1 MAEQGTW
8 QQVQSREGKG
18 NRVSKGVGSA
28 YQAQGT
34 RVGRGVG
41 QEDTMWVGAGST
53 FLRLVSDLS
62 RHLPPATPFY
72 LSPGQL
78 LTNNASIFNM
88 SINSGLR
95 SYTNPFVNKLTRL
108 RRCLSQVHFAKI
120 HLGKIHF
127 ENQSMK
133 AVVSLAGVTLYCHSL
148 VPQVS
153 VHSKLRDYLGI
164 FLEWRIRH
172 PDLQIG
178 HQVYLGPIKIR
189 LQSIVAF
196 YQMQDSHIIG

>member
-8 QQVQSREGKG
+8 QQVQSREGKDNG
-18 NRVSKGVGSA
+18 VSEGVGSA

-41 QEDTMWVGAGST
+41 QEDTMWVGVGST
-53 FLRLVSDLS
+53 FLWLVSDLS

-78 LTNNASIFNM
+78 LTNNTSIFNM
-88 SINSGLR
+88 SINSGLH
-95 SYTNPFVNKLTRL
+95 SYTNPIVDKLTKL

-127 ENQSMK
+127 ENRSMK
-133 AVVSLAGVTLYCHSL
+133 AVVSLAGVTLWCHSL
-148 VPQVS
+148 LPLFS
-153 VHSKLRDYLGI
+153 ATGKCS
-164 FLEWRIRH
+164 F
-172 PDLQIG
+172 
-178 HQVYLGPIKIR
+178 
-189 LQSIVAF
+189 
-196 YQMQDSHIIG
+196 